1 MNIVSNPMHN
11 GKDFEGRAQKEK
23 EEGDGSRMCLNDS
36 FETELGC
43 RHDHP
48 EEGGR
53 GVGKAKKEAKEKEE
67 EESKVEE
74 GKVDKEEMKKEEE
87 EEEEEMKEEK
97 MFADSCVQTGPP
109 SFRMVRFKQEPAG
122 QTGIR

>member
-11 GKDFEGRAQKEK
+11 GTDFEGGPQEKK
-23 EEGDGSRMCLNDS
+23 EEGDDSKMCLNDS
-36 FETELGC
+36 FETELVC
-43 RHDHP
+43 RYDHP
-48 EEGGR
+48 EEGER
-53 GVGKAKKEAKEKEE
+53 GVEKAKKEKGK

-74 GKVDKEEMKKEEE
+74 GEVDKDEMKKE

>member
-11 GKDFEGRAQKEK
+11 GTDFEGRPQEKK
-23 EEGDGSRMCLNDS
+23 EEGDDSKMCLNDS

-43 RHDHP
+43 RNDHP
-48 EEGGR
+48 EEGER
-53 GVGKAKKEAKEKEE
+53 GVEKAKKEAHEKGK

-74 GKVDKEEMKKEEE
+74 GEVDKEEMKKE